1 MQSVMEK
8 KVAEKKLAEKKQTA
22 NNDKKS
28 IKISQNIK
36 K

>member
-8 KVAEKKLAEKKQTA
+8 KVAEKKLAEKKQNTINA
-22 NNDKKS
+22 NKALKPS
-28 IKISQNIK
+28 TNIK